1 MMTPAVTVVSA
12 TVAPGSAPTGVGAPD
27 MPRIAGSIN
36 GMAVLAP
43 AAGAAESPA
52 GMGPS
57 RPSAGVGSEVISG
70 SGPSAES
77 ALGRGRLDTVESDAS
92 GAITDWRSAVRSE
105 PLSTFGTEEPP
116 LLSGWAAAS
125 PVGGG
130 VAEPLRPRPLP
141 RDPSS
146 PPSPLPLRSA
156 LPPRPLPPRSRM
168 PGVELEPSSGA
179 TASALAGGAGD
190 GDGSNTCTQF
200 FCWPHLLSATGAGL
214 STAGAGD
221 GLEGLEAAEG
231 GGAVGAGLPFS
242 VGLSPLGGRGGR
254 SRSSPSRPR
263 PPRPPRLRS
272 PSPLPRPRSPLPPL
286 PLPPP
291 SASSP
296 LGREPRE
303 GGRRSSARLPAC
315 SSSARRALVGFL
327 LDVHSVS
334 RFLKTPDPLKNLSTS
349 TTAWS

>member
-1 MMTPAVTVVSA
+1 MMPERAGGSEPRAGLSSAAPPATASKLSFSSPVASILSAGLVPIDEAASGADPSKPGSAVAPADGRAVLSEAGRGNDPGAAPAGLTFESKSSEDSWPRPKSGIFCNPPGAPAGAAAATPPLLPHALVSPKPNCSLEELPGSCVGMMTPAVTVVSA

-57 RPSAGVGSEVISG
+57 KPSAGVGSEVISG

-141 RDPSS
+141 
-146 PPSPLPLRSA
+146 
-156 LPPRPLPPRSRM
+156 PRSRM

-190 GDGSNTCTQF
+190 GDGSN
-200 FCWPHLLSATGAGL
+200 
-214 STAGAGD
+214 
-221 GLEGLEAAEG
+221 
-231 GGAVGAGLPFS
+231 
-242 VGLSPLGGRGGR
+242 
-254 SRSSPSRPR
+254 
-263 PPRPPRLRS
+263 
-272 PSPLPRPRSPLPPL
+272 
-286 PLPPP
+286 
-291 SASSP
+291 
-296 LGREPRE
+296 
-303 GGRRSSARLPAC
+303 
-315 SSSARRALVGFL
+315 
-327 LDVHSVS
+327 
-334 RFLKTPDPLKNLSTS
+334 
-349 TTAWS
+349 